1 MPKRKIA
8 PNKESSRRTVSHDDL
23 TPQIQEFQNLMDLE
37 SQKVENI
44 RQSYSRQNSLLAK
57 DNSIL
62 KIKVNSLEKKI
73 SQLVQENVTLRSK
86 TSISE
91 AIYRERLNNQLQ
103 IIENGII
110 QRFDEIFYMFENVRK
125 NENLPSSN
133 LKSLLKRTSSRSR
146 SCSLSS
152 PTYSKS
158 YTGQSN
164 YQNNPSH
171 ESSLNKDDGPDLEP
185 KAKKRKS
192 SRRQSMF
199 ISTSL
204 EPENETVEK
213 EPITTDAS
221 VEVSAGLHEPT
232 QVEETIDALNVEEE
246 NNDSVSNFTNSI
258 IEYSIPEENPTEPD
272 HSSSKLEIFND
283 STNMLNI
290 ASSDPLPLPLPAPS
304 ATLPAT
310 IGDTAAVYSSSSSST
325 NSHPK
330 TKIKHSMKPPRIE
343 LKKKVIDEV
352 MPVSNMSSNSEISF
366 TRTRRTR
373 GKAVDYTLPSL
384 RAKMRRPSEK
394 LVDATTVIDIHDLQ
408 VSKRNRETSPK
419 RKSLPH
425 DSIPDEPQLR
435 EVVVSKDYGTPKETG
450 TKDEVHDETSHLM
463 TTANNNSSNSNQKNE
478 KKLISNNNPP
488 KSSPLLDITNKSE
501 NKKKSIRTK
510 KLFKNA
516 IVNNLS
522 DENSTAR
529 RSKSSKGII
538 DNNTSNNNNYNKN
551 RDSNDSNFSS
561 VNNKSVSFRLNEDD
575 LAIFDLF
582 GNGKTVK
589 HQPKTYRT
597 KK

>member
-1 MPKRKIA
+1 MPKRKLA
-8 PNKESSRRTVSHDDL
+8 SNKENSRSTFSHNDL

-37 SQKVENI
+37 SQKVETI
-44 RQSYSRQNSLLAK
+44 KQSYSRQNSLLAR

-62 KIKVNSLEKKI
+62 KIKVNGLEKKI

-91 AIYRERLNNQLQ
+91 AIYRERLSNQLQ

-110 QRFDEIFYMFENVRK
+110 QRFDEIFYMFDNVRK
-125 NENLPSSN
+125 NENLPSSS
-133 LKSLLKRTSSRSR
+133 LKSLLKRPNSRSR

-152 PTYSKS
+152 PTYSKN
-158 YTGQSN
+158 YPEQLN
-164 YQNNPSH
+164 YQNSSSH
-171 ESSLNKDDGPDLEP
+171 ESSFNKDDGQNLEP

-204 EPENETVEK
+204 QSDDEITER
-213 EPITTDAS
+213 EPITK
-221 VEVSAGLHEPT
+221 EPYAAVPTELRETT
-232 QVEETIDALNVEEE
+232 QLEEAMDPLNIGEED
-246 NNDSVSNFTNSI
+246 NDSTGNFTNSI
-258 IEYSIPEENPTEPD
+258 IEYSIPEENSIEPE

-283 STNMLNI
+283 SMNMI
-290 ASSDPLPLPLPAPS
+290 SAASSSTLSSPLPASS
-304 ATLPAT
+304 APFPAST
-310 IGDTAAVYSSSSSST
+310 ADTAATSSSSNSST
-325 NSHPK
+325 SSHPK

-343 LKKKVIDEV
+343 LKKKIIDEV
-352 MPVSNMSSNSEISF
+352 MPMSNMSSSSEITF
-366 TRTRRTR
+366 ARTRRTR

-394 LVDATTVIDIHDLQ
+394 LVDATTMIDIHDLQ
-408 VSKRNRETSPK
+408 VSKRNRETANS
-419 RKSLPH
+419 RRSLSH
-425 DSIPDEPQLR
+425 DSIPDEPQLK
-435 EVVVSKDYGTPKETG
+435 EVVVSKDYGTPKVKETEKQVPNDC
-450 TKDEVHDETSHLM
+450 TPLI
-463 TTANNNSSNSNQKNE
+463 TTIDNNSNNKISNSNNLQ
-478 KKLISNNNPP
+478 

-501 NKKKSIRTK
+501 NKRRPVRTK

-522 DENSTAR
+522 DENSTTR
-529 RSKSSKGII
+529 RSKLSKGII
-538 DNNTSNNNNYNKN
+538 NKN
-551 RDSNDSNFSS
+551 MNSNGDSNFNS
-561 VNNKSVSFRLNEDD
+561 VNSKSVSFRLKEDD

-582 GNGKTVK
+582 GSDKK

>member
-1 MPKRKIA
+1 MPKRKIV
-8 PNKESSRRTVSHDDL
+8 PNKDNSKRTVSHDDL

-37 SQKVENI
+37 SKKAEII
-44 RQSYSRQNSLLAK
+44 RQSYSKQNSLLAK
-57 DNSIL
+57 DNSVL
-62 KIKVNSLEKKI
+62 KIKVNGLEKKI

-91 AIYRERLNNQLQ
+91 AIYRERLSNQLQ

-152 PTYSKS
+152 PTYSKNS
-158 YTGQSN
+158 NEQSSHQ
-164 YQNNPSH
+164 YHPSH
-171 ESSLNKDDGPDLEP
+171 ESSFNKDDSQDLEP
-185 KAKKRKS
+185 KTKKRKS

-204 EPENETVEK
+204 EPEDETIQQ
-213 EPITTDAS
+213 EPITNEPSLKVPVGLPESAQIEEATD
-221 VEVSAGLHEPT
+221 T
-232 QVEETIDALNVEEE
+232 LNIEEE
-246 NNDSVSNFTNSI
+246 DNDSTSNFTNSI
-258 IEYSIPEENPTEPD
+258 IEYSIPEENSTEPE

-283 STNMLNI
+283 STNILTT
-290 ASSDPLPLPLPAPS
+290 ASPNHSSLRLPNPSDPPAN
-304 ATLPAT
+304 LGAT

-330 TKIKHSMKPPRIE
+330 AKIKHSMKPPRIE

-352 MPVSNMSSNSEISF
+352 MPVSNVSNNSEISF

-373 GKAVDYTLPSL
+373 GRAVDYTLPSL

-408 VSKRNRETSPK
+408 VSNRNRETSHK
-419 RKSLPH
+419 RKSLSN

-435 EVVVSKDYGTPKETG
+435 EVVVSKDYGTPNGKET
-450 TKDEVHDETSHLM
+450 EEQIHSN
-463 TTANNNSSNSNQKNE
+463 TTHPITTINNSSSQRKVENKSSNSSSQ
-478 KKLISNNNPP
+478 

-501 NKKKSIRTK
+501 NKRKLMRTK

-522 DENSTAR
+522 DENSTSR
-529 RSKSSKGII
+529 HSKLQKGII
-538 DNNTSNNNNYNKN
+538 TDNGNNNNNN
-551 RDSNDSNFSS
+551 NSNFNS

-589 HQPKTYRT
+589 HQAKTYRT

>member
-91 AIYRERLNNQLQ
+91 AIYRERLSNQLQ
-103 IIENGII
+103 VIENGII

-125 NENLPSSN
+125 NENLPSS
-133 LKSLLKRTSSRSR
+133 SLRTMLKRTSSRSR

-158 YTGQSN
+158 YTRLSN
-164 YQNNPSH
+164 HENNLSH
-171 ESSLNKDDGPDLEP
+171 ESSFNKDDGPDLEP

-199 ISTSL
+199 VSTSL
-204 EPENETVEK
+204 EPEDETGENEPMMENS
-213 EPITTDAS
+213 S
-221 VEVSAGLHEPT
+221 VEVLAESHESA
-232 QVEETIDALNVEEE
+232 QVEETIDALNPEEE
-246 NNDSVSNFTNSI
+246 NSDSVSNFTNSI
-258 IEYSIPEENPTEPD
+258 IEYSIPEENPTEPE

-283 STNMLNI
+283 STNMLSTVPSN
-290 ASSDPLPLPLPAPS
+290 PLPLPLPGPS
-304 ATLPAT
+304 ATLPTTTSDAST
-310 IGDTAAVYSSSSSST
+310 VYPSSSSST

-408 VSKRNRETSPK
+408 VSKRNRETSHK
-419 RKSLPH
+419 RKSLSQ

-435 EVVVSKDYGTPKETG
+435 EVVVSKDYGTPKGKKTE
-450 TKDEVHDETSHLM
+450 DEIHEDTAHLM
-463 TTANNNSSNSNQKNE
+463 ATSNNNSNNKNE
-478 KKLISNNNPP
+478 KKLTSNNSPK

-501 NKKKSIRTK
+501 NKKKSTRTK

-522 DENSTAR
+522 DENSTTR
-529 RSKSSKGII
+529 PSKSSKG
-538 DNNTSNNNNYNKN
+538 TSNNNNNYNN
-551 RDSNDSNFSS
+551 FDNNNSNINN

-575 LAIFDLF
+575 LAVFDLF
-582 GNGKTVK
+582 GNGKAVK

>member
-1 MPKRKIA
+1 MPKKKIA

-146 SCSLSS
+146 SSSLSS

-171 ESSLNKDDGPDLEP
+171 ELSLNKDDGPDLEP

-213 EPITTDAS
+213 KPIMKDAS
-221 VEVSAGLHEPT
+221 VEVSAASHEPT

-283 STNMLNI
+283 STNMLNT
-290 ASSDPLPLPLPAPS
+290 ASSDSLPLPLPAPS
-304 ATLPAT
+304 VTLPAT
-310 IGDTAAVYSSSSSST
+310 ICDTAAVYSSSSSST
-325 NSHPK
+325 DSHPK

-352 MPVSNMSSNSEISF
+352 MPVSNMSNNSEISF
-366 TRTRRTR
+366 TRPRRTR

-408 VSKRNRETSPK
+408 VSRRNRETSPK

-425 DSIPDEPQLR
+425 DSIPNEPQLK
-435 EVVVSKDYGTPKETG
+435 EVVVSKDYGTPKEMETE
-450 TKDEVHDETSHLM
+450 DETHDETSHLM
-463 TTANNNSSNSNQKNE
+463 TTANNNSNNSNKKNE
-478 KKLISNNNPP
+478 KKPTSNNNPQ

-538 DNNTSNNNNYNKN
+538 NNNTCNNNNYNKN
-551 RDSNDSNFSS
+551 HDSNDSNFSN

>member
-91 AIYRERLNNQLQ
+91 AIYRERLSNQLQ
-103 IIENGII
+103 VIENGII
-110 QRFDEIFYMFENVRK
+110 QRFDEIFYMFENFGALQ
-125 NENLPSSN
+125 EQCFYHEFQA
-133 LKSLLKRTSSRSR
+133 R
-146 SCSLSS
+146 SCALSS
-152 PTYSKS
+152 PRNPKKLHQISKLE
-158 YTGQSN
+158 
-164 YQNNPSH
+164 NNLSH
-171 ESSLNKDDGPDLEP
+171 ESSFNKDDGPDLEP

-199 ISTSL
+199 VSTSL
-204 EPENETVEK
+204 EPEDETGENEPMMENS
-213 EPITTDAS
+213 S
-221 VEVSAGLHEPT
+221 VELPAESHESA
-232 QVEETIDALNVEEE
+232 QVGETIDTLNPEEE
-246 NNDSVSNFTNSI
+246 NSDSVSNFTNSI
-258 IEYSIPEENPTEPD
+258 IEYSIPEENPTEPE

-283 STNMLNI
+283 STNMLSTVPSN
-290 ASSDPLPLPLPAPS
+290 PLPLPLPGPS
-304 ATLPAT
+304 ATLPTTTSDAST
-310 IGDTAAVYSSSSSST
+310 VYPSSGSST

-408 VSKRNRETSPK
+408 VSKRNRETSHK
-419 RKSLPH
+419 RKSLSQ

-435 EVVVSKDYGTPKETG
+435 EVVVSKDYGTPKGEKTE
-450 TKDEVHDETSHLM
+450 DEIHEDTAHLM
-463 TTANNNSSNSNQKNE
+463 ATSNNNSNNKNE
-478 KKLISNNNPP
+478 KKLTSNNSPK

-501 NKKKSIRTK
+501 NKKKSTRTK

-529 RSKSSKGII
+529 PSKSSKG
-538 DNNTSNNNNYNKN
+538 TSNNNNNYNN
-551 RDSNDSNFSS
+551 FDNNNSNINN

-575 LAIFDLF
+575 LAVFDLF
-582 GNGKTVK
+582 GNGKAVK